1 MRKPPNYW
9 KNIEN
14 VKRELK
20 PLIDKLGRFPS
31 NNEMIKEIGSS
42 LPKYIMKYHGG
53 ILHLSQEMGLKNYD
67 ESIGRRTQGTWK
79 KEDVV
84 DKFLKILKK
93 HKLNHFPSRYDLKD
107 MGEDVYVGI
116 TQIFKTYKNFKKHIR
131 DLGYDFSD
139 KPKKEV
145 YWNVERINEELTKIT
160 NEIGYFPSNSDLN
173 KRGLSTLRRIVG
185 ETPSLKKPFLEK
197 YSLKPRK
204 YTSSRESGYWLD
216 EENIKK
222 ETLNVFRRFGRIPPS
237 KELQELGYGSLHQHI
252 LKLDNEFLE
261 KVDYFNDSILLITK
275 DGDRVRSNYELL
287 FDNFLSY
294 NNIKHETEGVISEDS
309 DKGYLYDFKL
319 HLNETI
325 VYVEVWGYTRDRTD
339 FEKEYGEKRLKK
351 EKEYQKL
358 GLKLIGIDGEKVFS
372 KSFNEIYSELESLI
386 QKFNP
391 SFTSKPLDLNYFLG
405 GSRYSINSIIE
416 ELKQIIKNN
425 DGYFPTTYQLRELDG
440 GEGLISMIQK
450 HGGVDTFKKLLNT
463 DIKPRELKWDIVL
476 LKKEIYKLNKLKYV
490 PSIKDLE
497 KNNRLDVYGGINKN
511 GGVKK
516 VSKKLKIPTKSEYL
530 KINPR
535 EYQGRWSEEVIEK
548 EIKSIIKKTGRFPQ
562 EKDLKELGRNDLYV
576 GIKKRISGGLLGLK
590 HQLGFSEK
598 SIHINQDE
606 KYGRLYVKEVIRS
619 NKKSI
624 VISICDCGKSYE
636 TRLDNFKNR
645 YRKHQ
650 DSMNCL
656 RCYK

>member
-93 HKLNHFPSRYDLKD
+93 HKLNHFPSRYDLKN

-160 NEIGYFPSNSDLN
+160 NETGYFPSNSDLN
-173 KRGLSTLRRIVG
+173 KRGLSTLRRIIG
-185 ETPSLKKPFLEK
+185 ENPSLKKPFLKK

-204 YTSSRESGYWLD
+204 FTSPKESGYWLN
-216 EENIKK
+216 EENIRN
-222 ETLNVFRRFGRIPPS
+222 ETLEVYSRFGRIPPS
-237 KELQELGYGSLHQHI
+237 KELIELGYGSLHQHI
-252 LKLDNEFLE
+252 SKLDNELLK
-261 KVDYFNDSILLITK
+261 KVDYFNDSNLLITK

-294 NNIKHETEGVISEDS
+294 NDIKHETEGVISENTNV
-309 DKGYLYDFKL
+309 GYLYDFKL
-319 HLNETI
+319 FINNTI
-325 VYVEVWGYTRDRTD
+325 VYVEVWGYTRGRTD
-339 FEKEYGEKRLKK
+339 FEKNYESKRIKK

-372 KSFNEIYSELESLI
+372 KSFDEIYSELESLI
-386 QKFNP
+386 QIFNP
-391 SFTSKPLDLNYFLG
+391 SFTSKPLDINYFLG
-405 GSRYSINSIIE
+405 GSNYSINSIIE

-425 DGYFPTTYQLRELDG
+425 DGYFPTTHQLRELNG

-450 HGGVDTFKKLLNT
+450 YGGVDTFKKLLNT
-463 DIKPRELKWDIVL
+463 DIKPRELKWDIDS

-490 PSIKDLE
+490 PSINDLK
-497 KNNRLDVYGGINKN
+497 KNNRLDIYGGINKN

-516 VSKKLKIPTKSEYL
+516 VSQKLKIPTKREYL
-530 KINPR
+530 RINPKG
-535 EYQGRWSEEVIEK
+535 YQGKWSEEIIEREVKLIIEK
-548 EIKSIIKKTGRFPQ
+548 IGRFPQ
-562 EKDLKELGRNDLYV
+562 EKDLKELGRTDLHV
-576 GIKKRISGGLLGLK
+576 GIKRFSGGM
-590 HQLGFSEK
+590 
-598 SIHINQDE
+598 
-606 KYGRLYVKEVIRS
+606 
-619 NKKSI
+619 KK
-624 VISICDCGKSYE
+624 
-636 TRLDNFKNR
+636 L
-645 YRKHQ
+645 RKK
-650 DSMNCL
+650 MG
-656 RCYK
+656 YK

>member
-1 MRKPPNYW
+1 MRKPSGYW

-42 LPKYIMKYHGG
+42 LPKYITKYHGG

-84 DKFLKILKK
+84 DIFLKVLKK
-93 HKLNHFPSRYDLKD
+93 KKLNHFPSRYDLKD

-116 TQIFKTYKNFKKHIR
+116 TQTFKTYKNFKTHIR
-131 DLGYDFSD
+131 DLGYEFSD

-145 YWNVERINEELTKIT
+145 YWNPKIINEELTKIT

-173 KRGLSTLRRIVG
+173 KRGLSTLRRIIS
-185 ETPSLKKPFLEK
+185 ENPSIKEPFLEK
-197 YSLKPRK
+197 YSTKPRK
-204 YTSSRESGYWLD
+204 YTSSREKGYWLN

-222 ETLNVFRRFGRIPPS
+222 ETLKIYSKLGRIPPQ
-237 KELQELGYGSLHQHI
+237 KDLMELGYGSLHQHI
-252 LKLDNEFLE
+252 LKLDNEFLK
-261 KVDYFNDSILLITK
+261 KVDYFNDSNLLITK

-294 NNIKHETEGVISEDS
+294 NNIKHETEGIISEDT
-309 DKGYLYDFKL
+309 DVGYLYDFKL
-319 HLNETI
+319 FLNNTI
-325 VYVEVWGYTRDRTD
+325 VYVEVWGYTRGRTD
-339 FEKEYGEKRLKK
+339 FEKDYEKKRIKK
-351 EKEYQKL
+351 ERVYQKL

-372 KSFNEIYSELESLI
+372 KSFDEIYSELESLI

-391 SFTSKPLDLNYFLG
+391 SFTSKPLDINYFLG
-405 GSRYSINSIIE
+405 GSNYSINSIIE

-425 DGYFPTTYQLRELDG
+425 DGYFPTTYQLRELKG

-450 HGGVDTFKKLLNT
+450 YGGVDTFKKLLNT
-463 DIKPRELKWDIVL
+463 DIKPRELKWDIDL
-476 LKKEIYKLNKLKYV
+476 LKKEIYKLNKLKYI
-490 PSIKDLE
+490 PSVKDLE
-497 KNNRLDVYGGINKN
+497 KNNRLDIYGGINKN

-516 VSKKLKIPTKSEYL
+516 VSQKLKIPTKREYL
-530 KINPR
+530 KINP
-535 EYQGRWSEEVIEK
+535 EGYQGKWSEKIIEREVKLIIEK
-548 EIKSIIKKTGRFPQ
+548 IGRFPQ
-562 EKDLKELGRNDLYV
+562 EKDLKELGRSDLYV
-576 GIKKRISGGLLGLK
+576 GIKNRILGGLLGLK
-590 HQLGFSEK
+590 YQLGFSK
-598 SIHINQDE
+598 KRIHINQGE
-606 KYGRLYVKEVIRS
+606 KYGSLYVEEVIRR

-624 VISICDCGKSYE
+624 VISV
-636 TRLDNFKNR
+636 
-645 YRKHQ
+645 
-650 DSMNCL
+650 
-656 RCYK
+656 